1 MPKYNKPFLTYSGQ
15 VDLLSERGMTIEDR
29 EEALRDLKRFGY
41 YRLSAYWYPFRI
53 REQSHREGIDTPL
66 DQFHPGVSFQ
76 GIVRIF
82 QFDQSL
88 RNAIWPV
95 IESVEVAVRVA
106 IAYQMGQYGAY
117 AFIDPR
123 YLADGAESPSIRD
136 PNITQL
142 FEFREQMQRSVRS
155 SKESFA
161 KHFRNNYEGTL
172 PVWAAIELW
181 DFGMLSSYFQIMN
194 ATDRAAVAA
203 TFGIQSARL
212 LGSWLEAIN
221 VLRNICAHHGR
232 LNRRHIAVAPRIPK
246 PKTSDEF
253 AHLYPMSDTRR
264 HTLYPLLCVL
274 SYLSLNITHDMR
286 WQNAFAQTFNQ
297 IHELRGVDFN
307 DFGFPNNWLTQPL
320 WTKEP

>member
-1 MPKYNKPFLTYSGQ
+1 
-15 VDLLSERGMTIEDR
+15 
-29 EEALRDLKRFGY
+29 
-41 YRLSAYWYPFRI
+41 
-53 REQSHREGIDTPL
+53 
-66 DQFHPGVSFQ
+66 VSFQ
-76 GIVRIF
+76 GIIKIF

-95 IESVEVAVRVA
+95 IETVEVAVRVA

-123 YLADGAESPSIRD
+123 YLADCAESPSIRD
-136 PNITQL
+136 PNTTQL
-142 FEFREQMQRSVRS
+142 TEFRERMRRSVRA

-181 DFGMLSSYFQIMN
+181 DFGMLSSYYQIMN
-194 ATDRAAVAA
+194 STDRAAVAA
-203 TFGIQSARL
+203 TYGIHSARL

-232 LNRRHIAVAPRIPK
+232 LNRRHIAIAPRIPK
-246 PKTSDEF
+246 PKTSAEF
-253 AHLYPMSDTRR
+253 AHLYPMTDVGR

-274 SYLSLNITHDMR
+274 SYFSININRDMQ
-286 WQNAFAQTFNQ
+286 WHSAFAATFNH
-297 IHELRGVDFN
+297 IHEIPGVDFN
-307 DFGFPNNWLTQPL
+307 DFGFPNNWLAQSL
-320 WTKEP
+320 WAKEP